1 MRTSRRCYAII
12 CELLDKLPD
21 ISLRE
26 GLRREYLEHPFSAEL
41 SARHALNWLRQ
52 QPSLPEHIK
61 LELITIRL
69 ES

>member
-1 MRTSRRCYAII
+1 MRAIHQCYFTI
-12 CELLDKLPD
+12 CGLLDKLPD
-21 ISLRE
+21 TSLRE

-41 SARHALNWLRQ
+41 SIRHALNWLHRQ
-52 QPSLPEHIK
+52 PNLPEHIK